1 MLALTGLGFPGRHLF
16 QRVILQSGSALS
28 PWAIVADPLINTRR
42 LAEALNCSGSGNQ
55 WGARSSPLIQCLKD
69 APYQDILAAS
79 SPLGRSPTAAGD
91 LSSASSFG
99 PTVDHRSV
107 VSADVRT
114 LVGSRAVEAVFSA
127 VPLVVGF
134 TAGEGL
140 SHLTQS
146 VLDGI
151 GLDLDALRS
160 SVADLVERVFRHHRQ
175 TIFEI
180 LLHQYRNWERPSDP
194 RSNLVSLVDLI
205 GDALYAVPA
214 LEMALYH
221 SAATKGT
228 TTFVYCFNYSQS
240 DVTGHSYPGHGSDL
254 VYLFGGPIS
263 DGIDPFHGAYTRSE
277 KAFSEVLL
285 QYFIHF
291 IRTGYET
298 ILYVLARLHVFK
310 ILLNGLI
317 ACSSLI
323 SVLLKLLQ

>member
-1 MLALTGLGFPGRHLF
+1 MDFPGRHLF
-16 QRVILQSGSALS
+16 HRVILQSGSALS
-28 PWAIVADPLINTRR
+28 PWAIVADPLVNTRR
-42 LAEALNCSGSGNQ
+42 LAEALNCSHGHQ
-55 WGARSSPLIQCLKD
+55 WGARSTPLIQCLKD
-69 APYQDILAAS
+69 APYQDILAS
-79 SPLGRSPTAAGD
+79 SSSSAFPLGRFPP
-91 LSSASSFG
+91 SARHPPSASFG

-114 LVGSRAVEAVFSA
+114 LLGSRAVEAVFSA

-140 SHLTQS
+140 SHLAQS
-146 VLDGI
+146 VLDGGL

-160 SVADLVERVFRHHRQ
+160 SVADLVERVFRYHRQ

-194 RSNLVSLVDLI
+194 QSNLASLVDLI

-221 SAATKGT
+221 SATTRGT
-228 TTFVYCFNYSQS
+228 TTFVYCFNYSSQS

-285 QYFIHF
+285 QYFNQF
-291 IRTGYET
+291 IRTGYMT
-298 ILYVLARLHVFK
+298 TLDVLARLPDAAYCF
-310 ILLNGLI
+310 
-317 ACSSLI
+317 SP
-323 SVLLKLLQ
+323 